1 MKCLFPFGENSPLP
15 QVVIPDIAH
24 GIRLSDL
31 VVHPAAALCSFPL
44 ASLSGGFYFIL
55 EDHKNILSTSTFD
68 VYSPGS
74 LAVNSLVTADTK
86 SGTRQRNENEGTPFE
101 CFSLFGLDWLE
112 KRNQF
117 FENQWLVMH

>member
-15 QVVIPDIAH
+15 QVAIPDIAH

-55 EDHKNILSTSTFD
+55 EDRKNILSTFTFD
-68 VYSPGS
+68 VYSPGA
-74 LAVNSLVTADTK
+74 LAVNSLATADTK
-86 SGTRQRNENEGTPFE
+86 RRTRQRKGNEGT
-101 CFSLFGLDWLE
+101 LF
-112 KRNQF
+112 
-117 FENQWLVMH
+117 